1 LHYEIRD
8 RPEEGLMG
16 SLWQDIR
23 YAFRV
28 LLKSPGFSAI
38 AILTLA
44 LGIGAN
50 STIFSW
56 INSTLLNPIPGAVN
70 TGNILAFTSGGN
82 SRVPVP
88 FSYPDFVD
96 LRNRTTSFSSLAGAS
111 IYPMNLTGKAKPER
125 TWGTLA
131 SANYFDFLGVHPILG
146 RGFVHSEDE
155 KPGGASVVVISYRL
169 WKLRYAGES
178 SVIGRTIQIND
189 HPYTII
195 GVAPPIFQGTQT
207 SLRSELWIP
216 LVMVQQIVS
225 SRDRLHERS
234 DTWVNVLGRLKPGV
248 TAGQAQTEMNIR
260 MKELVD
266 QYPKDHQGENVVTV
280 YPLWRAPFGA
290 NGYLYVLL
298 PMLMA
303 IAGAVLLLACA
314 NVANLL
320 LVRSVARRREIAIR
334 LSIGASRW
342 RVVRQLLVESLMLAL
357 AGGGIATLLT
367 FWTAGTFSQFIP
379 PTNLPINLD
388 VHVDGIVLLV
398 TMLISILTGVV
409 FGVLPALRASDLA
422 PALVLKEE
430 GNAASGG
437 VRKARL
443 AGVLVVAQIA
453 LSLFLLVCAG
463 LFIRSFRA
471 AQKMDPGF
479 NPDHVFLASYSL
491 FPAGYDSDTGTEFH
505 RQVLAKLQALPGVES
520 VSLADWVPLGYT
532 SDATTVN
539 PEGYVPQPHESMDI
553 SDADVGPDYL
563 HTLQI
568 PLVGGRD
575 FTDQDNKTS
584 QRVVIV
590 NEAFVRRYWPN
601 QDGVGKRV
609 HVDGEWATIVGVTR
623 NGSYYSLR
631 DASLPFIY
639 EAMLQDYSTMAI
651 VQLRVA
657 GNPLSYAAAVEKAI
671 HELNANMPVYDEA
684 TLQSRV
690 QVASTGQ
697 RIAGTFVGA
706 FGLLA
711 LVLAAVGIYGVI
723 AYTTRQ
729 RTREIGIRMALG
741 AQSADVFH
749 MVLSNGLRLILTGLA
764 IGLALSLVL
773 TRFLRTI
780 LFGVGATDAITFAAV
795 ALLLS
800 AVALLACYIPAR
812 RAMQVDPMVALRYQ

>member
-1 LHYEIRD
+1 
-8 RPEEGLMG
+8 MG

-38 AILTLA
+38 AVLTLA

-96 LRNRTTSFSSLAGAS
+96 LRHGTTSFSSLAASS
-111 IYPMNLTGKAKPER
+111 IYPVNLTGKAKPER

-146 RGFVHSEDE
+146 RGFLRSEDD
-155 KPGGASVVVISYRL
+155 KPGGAPVVVISHRL
-169 WKLRYAGES
+169 WKLRYGGES
-178 SVIGRTIQIND
+178 SVIGRTIEIND

-195 GVAPPIFQGTQT
+195 GVAPPVFQGTQT

-216 LVMVQQIVS
+216 VVMVQQIVS
-225 SRDRLHERS
+225 ARDRLHERS

-248 TAGQAQTEMNIR
+248 TAGQAQSEMNIR
-260 MKELVD
+260 MKELVG

-290 NGYLYVLL
+290 NGYLYILL

-320 LVRSVARRREIAIR
+320 LVRSVARRHEIAIR

-342 RVVRQLLVESLMLAL
+342 RVVRQLLIESLILAL
-357 AGGGIATLLT
+357 AGGGIATLVT
-367 FWTAGTFSQFIP
+367 FWTAATFSQFIP

-388 VHVDGIVLLV
+388 VHIDSVVLLA
-398 TMLISILTGVV
+398 TMLTSILTGVV
-409 FGVLPALRASDLA
+409 FGVLPALRTSDLA

-430 GNAASGG
+430 GGSASGG

-443 AGVLVVAQIA
+443 ASALVVTQIA

-471 AQKMDPGF
+471 AQKVDPGF
-479 NPDHVFLASYSL
+479 NPDHVFIASYSL
-491 FPAGYDSDTGTEFH
+491 FPAGYDADSGTEFH
-505 RQVLAKLQALPGVES
+505 RQLLTKLGALPGVES
-520 VSLADWVPLGYT
+520 VSLADWIPLGYT
-532 SDATTVN
+532 SDAKTVN

-553 SDADVGPDYL
+553 SDAGVGPNYL
-563 HTLQI
+563 HTMQI
-568 PLVGGRD
+568 PLVAGRD
-575 FTDQDNKTS
+575 FTEQDNRTS

-590 NEAFVRRYWPN
+590 NEAFVHRYWPN
-601 QDGVGKRV
+601 QDGLGKRV
-609 HVDGEWATIVGVTR
+609 QVDGEWATIVGLTR
-623 NGSYYSLR
+623 TGSYYSLR
-631 DASLPFIY
+631 DGALPFIY
-639 EAMLQDYSTMAI
+639 TPMLQDYSNSAT
-651 VQLRVA
+651 VHLRVA
-657 GNPLSYAAAVEKAI
+657 GNPLAYAAAVEKAV
-671 HELNANMPVYDEA
+671 HDLNATMPVFEES
-684 TLQSRV
+684 TLKSRV

-697 RIAGTFVGA
+697 RIALTFVGA

-741 AQSADVFH
+741 AQSADVFRL
-749 MVLSNGLRLILTGLA
+749 VFSNGLRLILTGLA
-764 IGLALSLVL
+764 IGLALSLAL

-795 ALLLS
+795 ALLLT

-812 RAMQVDPMVALRYQ
+812 RAMEVDPMVALRYQ

>member
-1 LHYEIRD
+1 MAR
-8 RPEEGLMG
+8 
-16 SLWQDIR
+16 
-23 YAFRV
+23 
-28 LLKSPGFSAI
+28 
-38 AILTLA
+38 
-44 LGIGAN
+44 
-50 STIFSW
+50 
-56 INSTLLNPIPGAVN
+56 
-70 TGNILAFTSGGN
+70 
-82 SRVPVP
+82 
-88 FSYPDFVD
+88 
-96 LRNRTTSFSSLAGAS
+96 
-111 IYPMNLTGKAKPER
+111 
-125 TWGTLA
+125 
-131 SANYFDFLGVHPILG
+131 
-146 RGFVHSEDE
+146 
-155 KPGGASVVVISYRL
+155 
-169 WKLRYAGES
+169 
-178 SVIGRTIQIND
+178 
-189 HPYTII
+189 
-195 GVAPPIFQGTQT
+195 
-207 SLRSELWIP
+207 
-216 LVMVQQIVS
+216 
-225 SRDRLHERS
+225 
-234 DTWVNVLGRLKPGV
+234 
-248 TAGQAQTEMNIR
+248 
-260 MKELVD
+260 
-266 QYPKDHQGENVVTV
+266 
-280 YPLWRAPFGA
+280 PFGA
-290 NGYLYVLL
+290 NGYLYILL

-342 RVVRQLLVESLMLAL
+342 RVVRQLLIESLILAL
-357 AGGGIATLLT
+357 AGGGIAILLT

-379 PTNLPINLD
+379 PTNLPIALD
-388 VHVDGIVLLV
+388 VHVDGVVLLA

-409 FGVLPALRASDLA
+409 FGVLPALRASNLA
-422 PALVLKEE
+422 PAAVLKEE
-430 GNAASGG
+430 AGTASGG
-437 VRKARL
+437 VRKAHL
-443 AGVLVVAQIA
+443 ASVLVVAQIA

-491 FPAGYDSDTGTEFH
+491 FPAGYNSDTGTEFH
-505 RQVLAKLQALPGVES
+505 RQLLAKLQALPGVES

-553 SDADVGPDYL
+553 SDADVGPNYL
-563 HTLQI
+563 RTMQI
-568 PLVGGRD
+568 PLVSGRD
-575 FTDQDNKTS
+575 FTEQDNKTA

-590 NEAFVRRYWPN
+590 NEAFVNRYWPN
-601 QDGVGKRV
+601 QDGLGRRV

-639 EAMLQDYSTMAI
+639 EPMLQDYSTMAI
-651 VQLRVA
+651 VHLRVA
-657 GNPLSYAAAVEKAI
+657 GNPLSYAAVVEKAI
-671 HELNANMPVYDEA
+671 HDLNANMPVYDET

-690 QVASTGQ
+690 LVASTGQ

-741 AQSADVFH
+741 ARSADVFRL
-749 MVLSNGLRLILTGLA
+749 VLGNGVRLIVAGLA
-764 IGLALSLVL
+764 IGLALSLLL

-780 LFGVGATDAITFAAV
+780 LFGVGATDAFTFTAV
-795 ALLLS
+795 ALLLT

-812 RAMQVDPMVALRYQ
+812 RAMRVDPMVALRYQ

>member
-1 LHYEIRD
+1 
-8 RPEEGLMG
+8 MG
-16 SLWQDIR
+16 SLWQDVR
-23 YAFRV
+23 YAIRM

-38 AILTLA
+38 AVLTLA

-56 INSTLLNPIPGAVN
+56 INSTLLNPIPGAAN
-70 TGNILAFTSGGN
+70 TANILAFTSGGN

-88 FSYPDFVD
+88 FSYPDFED
-96 LRNRTTSFSSLAGAS
+96 LRKRSTSFSSLIGSS
-111 IYPMNLTGKAKPER
+111 IYPLNLTGKAKPER

-146 RGFVHSEDE
+146 RGFLPSEDE
-155 KPGGASVVVISYRL
+155 KPGGAPVVVISYRL
-169 WKLRYAGES
+169 WQLRYGGEA
-178 SVIGRTIQIND
+178 SVIGRTLQIND
-189 HPYTII
+189 HPYTIV
-195 GVAPPIFQGTQT
+195 GVAPPVFQGTQT

-216 LVMVQQIVS
+216 IVMVQQIIS
-225 SRDRLHERS
+225 NRDRLHERS
-234 DTWVNVLGRLKPGV
+234 DTWVNLLGRLDPGV
-248 TAGQAQTEMNIR
+248 TPGQAQAEMNIR
-260 MKELVD
+260 MKELVE

-290 NGYLYVLL
+290 NGYLYILL

-334 LSIGASRW
+334 LSIGATRW
-342 RVVRQLLVESLMLAL
+342 RLVRQLLIESLILAL
-357 AGGGIATLLT
+357 AGGGIAMLIT
-367 FWTAGTFSQFIP
+367 FWTAGTFSQFVP
-379 PTNLPINLD
+379 PTNLPLALD
-388 VHVDGIVLLV
+388 VHVDGIVLLA
-398 TMLISILTGVV
+398 TMLIAVLTGVI

-422 PALVLKEE
+422 PSSVLKEE
-430 GNAASGG
+430 GSAASGG
-437 VRKARL
+437 ARKARL
-443 AGVLVVAQIA
+443 ASTLVVAQIA

-471 AQKMDPGF
+471 AQKVNPGF
-479 NPDHVFLASYSL
+479 NPDHVFIASYSL
-491 FPAGYDSDTGTEFH
+491 FPAGYDAATGIEFH
-505 RQVLAKLQALPGVES
+505 RQLLAKLEALPGVES
-520 VSLADWVPLGYT
+520 ATLADWVPLGYT

-539 PEGYVPQPHESMDI
+539 PEGYVPQPHESMDVND
-553 SDADVGPDYL
+553 SCVGPNYL
-563 HTLQI
+563 RTMQI
-568 PLVGGRD
+568 PLIAGRD
-575 FTDQDNKTS
+575 FTDQDTLTS

-590 NEAFVRRYWPN
+590 NEAFVHRYWPN

-609 HVDGEWATIVGVTR
+609 HVGEGWATIVGVTR
-623 NGSYYSLR
+623 TGSYFSLR
-631 DASLPFIY
+631 DTSLPFIY
-639 EAMLQDYSTMAI
+639 EPILQDYSNTAT
-651 VQLRVA
+651 VHLRVA
-657 GNPLSYAAAVEKAI
+657 GNPLSYAGAVEKAV
-671 HELNANMPVYDEA
+671 HNLNASMPVFDES
-684 TLQSRV
+684 TLKTRV
-690 QVASTGQ
+690 QIASIGQ

-711 LVLAAVGIYGVI
+711 LILAAVGIYGVI

-741 AQSADVFH
+741 AQTADVFRL
-749 MVLSNGLRLILTGLA
+749 VLSHGVRLIVAGLA

-780 LFGVGATDAITFAAV
+780 LFGVGAADAITFTGV
-795 ALLLS
+795 AILLT

-812 RAMQVDPMVALRYQ
+812 RAMRVDPMVALRYQ

>member
-1 LHYEIRD
+1 
-8 RPEEGLMG
+8 MG

-38 AILTLA
+38 AVLTLA

-111 IYPMNLTGKAKPER
+111 IYPLNLTGKAKPER

-146 RGFVHSEDE
+146 RGFVRSEDD
-155 KPGGASVVVISYRL
+155 KPGGAPVVVISYRL
-169 WKLRYAGES
+169 WKLRYAGEP

-189 HPYTII
+189 HPFTII
-195 GVAPPIFQGTQT
+195 GVAPPVFQGTQT

-248 TAGQAQTEMNIR
+248 TAGQAQAEMNIR

-290 NGYLYVLL
+290 NGYLYILL

-334 LSIGASRW
+334 LSMGASRW
-342 RVVRQLLVESLMLAL
+342 RVVRQLLIESLILAL
-357 AGGGIATLLT
+357 AGGGLAILLT

-379 PTNLPINLD
+379 PTNLPIALD
-388 VHVDGIVLLV
+388 VHVDGVVFLATV
-398 TMLISILTGVV
+398 LISVFTGVV
-409 FGVLPALRASDLA
+409 FGVLPALRASNLA
-422 PALVLKEE
+422 PAAVLKEDA
-430 GNAASGG
+430 GTASGS
-437 VRKARL
+437 VRKAHL
-443 AGVLVVAQIA
+443 ASVLVVAQIA

-471 AQKMDPGF
+471 AQKVDPGF
-479 NPDHVFLASYSL
+479 NSDHVFLASYSL
-491 FPAGYDSDTGTEFH
+491 FPAGYDADTGTEFH
-505 RQVLAKLQALPGVES
+505 RQLLAKLQALPGVQS

-553 SDADVGPDYL
+553 SDADVGPNYL
-563 HTLQI
+563 RTMQI
-568 PLVGGRD
+568 PLLAGRD
-575 FTDQDNKTS
+575 FSEQDNKTS
-584 QRVVIV
+584 RRVVIV
-590 NEAFVRRYWPN
+590 NEAFVQRYWPN

-609 HVDGEWATIVGVTR
+609 HVNGEWATIIGVTR

-651 VQLRVA
+651 VHLRVA
-657 GNPLSYAAAVEKAI
+657 GNPLGYAAAVEKAI
-671 HELNANMPVYDEA
+671 HDLNANMPVYDET

-690 QVASTGQ
+690 LVASTGQ

-741 AQSADVFH
+741 ARSADVFRL
-749 MVLSNGLRLILTGLA
+749 VLGNGVRLIVAGLA
-764 IGLALSLVL
+764 TGLALSLLL

-780 LFGVGATDAITFAAV
+780 LFGVGATDAITFTAV
-795 ALLLS
+795 ALLLT

-812 RAMQVDPMVALRYQ
+812 RAMRVDPTAALRYQ

>member
-1 LHYEIRD
+1 
-8 RPEEGLMG
+8 MG
-16 SLWQDIR
+16 SLWQDVR
-23 YAFRV
+23 YAFRM
-28 LLKSPGFSAI
+28 LQKAPGFAAI

-56 INSTLLNPIPGAVN
+56 INSTLLNPIPGAVH
-70 TGNILAFTSGGN
+70 TGDILALTSGGN

-96 LRNRTTSFSSLAGAS
+96 LRKSTTSFSALIGSA
-111 IYPMNLTGKAKPER
+111 IYPLNLTGKAKPER

-131 SANYFDFLGVHPILG
+131 SANYFDFLGVRPILG
-146 RGFVHSEDE
+146 RGFLPSEDD
-155 KPGGASVVVISYRL
+155 KPGGAPVVVISYRL
-169 WKLRYAGES
+169 WQLRYGGEP
-178 SVIGRTIQIND
+178 SVIGRTIEIND

-195 GVAPPIFQGTQT
+195 GVTPPVFQGTQT

-216 LVMVQQIVS
+216 IVMVQQIIS
-225 SRDRLHERS
+225 SRDRLQERS
-234 DTWVNVLGRLKPGV
+234 DTWVNVMGRLKRGI

-290 NGYLYVLL
+290 NGYLYILL

-320 LVRSVARRREIAIR
+320 LVRSVSRRREIAIR

-342 RVVRQLLVESLMLAL
+342 RLVRQLLIESLILAL
-357 AGGGIATLLT
+357 AGGGIAMLLT
-367 FWTAGTFSQFIP
+367 IWTAGTFSQFIP

-388 VHVDGIVLLV
+388 VHADGAVLLT
-398 TMLISILTGVV
+398 TMLIAVLTGVI
-409 FGVLPALRASDLA
+409 FGVLPALRASDLS
-422 PALVLKEE
+422 PVSVLKEE
-430 GNAASGG
+430 SGNASGG
-437 VRKARL
+437 VHKARL
-443 AGVLVVAQIA
+443 ASMLVVAQIA

-471 AQKMDPGF
+471 AQSVYPGF
-479 NPDHVFLASYSL
+479 NSNHVLIASYSL
-491 FPAGYDSDTGTEFH
+491 FPAGYTRDTGIEFH
-505 RQVLAKLQALPGVES
+505 RQLLAKLEALPGVES
-520 VSLADWVPLGYT
+520 ASLADWVPLGYT

-539 PEGYVPQPHESMDI
+539 PEGYVPQRHESMDI
-553 SDADVGPDYL
+553 ADSDVGPNYL
-563 HTLQI
+563 RTMQI
-568 PLVGGRD
+568 PLVEGRD
-575 FTDQDNKTS
+575 FTAQDTDS
-584 QRVVIV
+584 SERVAIV

-601 QDGVGKRV
+601 QEGLGKRV
-609 HVDGEWATIVGVTR
+609 HVDGQWATIVGVART
-623 NGSYYSLR
+623 GSYYSLR
-631 DASLPFIY
+631 ETGLPFIY
-639 EAMLQDYSTMAI
+639 LPVLQRYSSTAT
-651 VQLRVA
+651 VHLRVA
-657 GNPLSYAAAVEKAI
+657 GNPLAYAAAVEKAV
-671 HELNANMPVYDEA
+671 HELNANLPVYDES
-684 TLQSRV
+684 TLESRV

-697 RIAGTFVGA
+697 RIAGTFVGV

-711 LVLAAVGIYGVI
+711 LVLAAVGIYAVI

-729 RTREIGIRMALG
+729 RTNEIGIRMALG
-741 AQSADVFH
+741 AQSSDIFGL
-749 MVLSNGLRLILTGLA
+749 VLRNGVYLIGAGLA
-764 IGLALSLVL
+764 IGLVLSLVL

-780 LFGVGATDAITFAAV
+780 LFGVSATDVVTFTSVAI
-795 ALLLS
+795 LLS

-812 RAMQVDPMVALRYQ
+812 KAMRVDPMVALRYQ

>member
-1 LHYEIRD
+1 
-8 RPEEGLMG
+8 MG
-16 SLWQDIR
+16 SLWQDVR
-23 YAFRV
+23 YAGRV
-28 LLKSPGFSAI
+28 LLNSPGFSAI

-96 LRNRTTSFSSLAGAS
+96 LRNRTTSFSALAGAS
-111 IYPMNLTGKAKPER
+111 IYPLNLTGKAKPER

-146 RGFVHSEDE
+146 RGFVRSEDE
-155 KPGGASVVVISYRL
+155 KPGGAAVVVISYRL
-169 WKLRYAGES
+169 WKLRYAGEP

-195 GVAPPIFQGTQT
+195 GVAPPVFQGTQT

-248 TAGQAQTEMNIR
+248 TAGQAQAEMNIR

-266 QYPKDHQGENVVTV
+266 QYPRDHQGENVVTV

-290 NGYLYVLL
+290 NGYLYILL

-342 RVVRQLLVESLMLAL
+342 RVIRQLLIESLILAL

-367 FWTAGTFSQFIP
+367 FWTAGTFSEFIP
-379 PTNLPINLD
+379 PTNLPISLD
-388 VHVDGIVLLV
+388 VHVDGMVLLA
-398 TMLISILTGVV
+398 TMSISILTGAV

-471 AQKMDPGF
+471 AQKMNPGF

-491 FPAGYDSDTGTEFH
+491 FPAGYDSETGTEFH
-505 RQVLAKLQALPGVES
+505 RQLLAKLQALPGVES

-553 SDADVGPDYL
+553 SDADVGPNYL

-568 PLVGGRD
+568 PLLAGRD
-575 FTDQDNKTS
+575 FTDQDNKSS

-590 NEAFVRRYWPN
+590 NEAFVHRYWPN

-651 VQLRVA
+651 VHLRVA

-741 AQSADVFH
+741 AQSADVFRL
-749 MVLSNGLRLILTGLA
+749 VLSNGLRLILTGLA
-764 IGLALSLVL
+764 IGLALSLAL

-812 RAMQVDPMVALRYQ
+812 RAMRVDPMIALRYQ

>member
-1 LHYEIRD
+1 
-8 RPEEGLMG
+8 MG
-16 SLWQDIR
+16 SLAQDIR

-28 LLKSPGFSAI
+28 LLNSPGFSAI

-56 INSTLLNPIPGAVN
+56 INSTLLNPIPGAAN

-96 LRNRTTSFSSLAGAS
+96 LRNRTTSFSSLAGSS
-111 IYPMNLTGKAKPER
+111 IYPVNLTGRAKPER

-146 RGFVHSEDE
+146 RGFVRSEDE
-155 KPGGASVVVISYRL
+155 KPGGAPVVVISYRL
-169 WKLRYAGES
+169 WKLRYAGEPS
-178 SVIGRTIQIND
+178 AIGRTIQIND

-195 GVAPPIFQGTQT
+195 GVAPPVFQGTQT

-234 DTWVNVLGRLKPGV
+234 DTWVNVLGRLKAGV
-248 TAGQAQTEMNIR
+248 TAGQAQSEMNIR

-290 NGYLYVLL
+290 NGYLFVLL
-298 PMLMA
+298 PVLMA

-320 LVRSVARRREIAIR
+320 LVRSVARRRELAIR

-342 RVVRQLLVESLMLAL
+342 RVIRQLLIESLILAL

-379 PTNLPINLD
+379 PTNLPIDLD
-388 VHVDGIVLLV
+388 LHVDSAVLLA
-398 TMLISILTGVV
+398 TMLISVLTGVV

-430 GNAASGG
+430 GGSASGG

-471 AQKMDPGF
+471 AQKVDPGF

-505 RQVLAKLQALPGVES
+505 RQLLAKLQALPGVES
-520 VSLADWVPLGYT
+520 VTLADWIPLGYT
-532 SDATTVN
+532 SDASTVN
-539 PEGYVPQPHESMDI
+539 PEGYVPQAHESMDI
-553 SDADVGPDYL
+553 ADADVGPNYL
-563 HTLQI
+563 HTMQI
-568 PLVGGRD
+568 PLAAGRD
-575 FTDQDNKTS
+575 FTEQDNKTS

-590 NEAFVRRYWPN
+590 NEAFVHRYWPN

-609 HVDGEWATIVGVTR
+609 HVDGECATIVGVTR
-623 NGSYYSLR
+623 TGSYYSLR
-631 DASLPFIY
+631 DGSLPFIY
-639 EAMLQDYSTMAI
+639 DPMLQDYSNSAT
-651 VQLRVA
+651 VHLRVS
-657 GNPLSYAAAVEKAI
+657 GNPLTYATAVEKAV
-671 HELNANMPVYDEA
+671 HDLNANMPVFDES

-690 QVASTGQ
+690 LVASTGQ

-741 AQSADVFH
+741 AQSADVFRL
-749 MVLSNGLRLILTGLA
+749 VLSNGLRLIVAGLA

-780 LFGVGATDAITFAAV
+780 LFGVGATDAITFLAV

-812 RAMQVDPMVALRYQ
+812 RAMRVDPMVALRYQ